1 MRIFT
6 IPNVMSVARLGLLY
20 PIFYYLQ
27 TGRPWL
33 SVFFMFLG
41 AGTDLAD
48 GWVARRFNQ
57 QSDLGRILD
66 PLIDKINVLSVA
78 GYLVFSPMYT
88 FPLWFLAFL
97 IVREIA
103 VLLGG
108 LWVMRGRKVV
118 MESTRPG
125 KLSAFFTGFAI
136 PLYVVNWQPW
146 ALMAVIFAMGLN
158 LYSTSVYY
166 RRFRAQLKQEADAHR
181 VKEKGGD
188 A

>member
-27 TGRPWL
+27 TGQPWL
-33 SVFFMFLG
+33 AVFFMFLG
-41 AGTDLAD
+41 AATDLAD

-78 GYLVFSPMYT
+78 AYLVFSPLYS
-88 FPLWFLAFL
+88 FPLWFLIFL
-97 IVREIA
+97 IVREVT

-108 LWVMRGRKVV
+108 VWVMRGRKIV
-118 MESTRPG
+118 MESTKPG
-125 KLSAFFTGFAI
+125 KFSAFFTGLAL
-136 PLYVVNWQPW
+136 PLHVVGWQPW
-146 ALMAVIFAMGLN
+146 ALMAVIFAVGLN
-158 LYSTSVYY
+158 FFSTGVYY
-166 RRFRAQLKQEADAHR
+166 RRFRDQLKQEAASES
-181 VKEKGGD
+181 VTEKGGT